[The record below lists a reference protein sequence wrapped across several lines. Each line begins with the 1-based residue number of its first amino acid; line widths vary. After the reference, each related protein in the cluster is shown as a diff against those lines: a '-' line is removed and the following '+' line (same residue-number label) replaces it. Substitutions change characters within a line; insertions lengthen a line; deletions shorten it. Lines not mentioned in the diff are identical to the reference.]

1 MINPLRKKEK
11 RRYLDSLNITSAP
24 DSKQLSPNLSNTKHY
39 KIEAVTYLP
48 KIIDTDTDTDISDIR
63 LDIIKKACSETA
75 VENSDAA
82 HSTNYLKSSRQ
93 KNVDTQTQINNRP
106 TSEENNLSRV
116 YSRKPRTPVQNDEV
130 SITFPSNSCIK

>member
-1 MINPLRKKEK
+1 MRSPWYIYQRTVGLIKYIRQETFTE
-11 RRYLDSLNITSAP
+11 LITSS
-24 DSKQLSPNLSNTKHY
+24 SKSSG
-39 KIEAVTYLP
+39 
-48 KIIDTDTDTDISDIR
+48 
-63 LDIIKKACSETA
+63 ETT

-82 HSTNYLKSSRQ
+82 HSTKYLKSSRQ

-116 YSRKPRTPVQNDEV
+116 YSRNPRTPVQSDEI